1 MLVAQPHRQRRVRDH
16 RRAMFELFDERARMV
31 VVLAREEAR
40 EMRHGDIA
48 GEHLLLGIARVDPRL
63 AGTHPDRIRGA
74 VVERRGVGERAPPEE
89 IPFTAEARGALE
101 SAGRAAGRDGDPV
114 VRPSHILRALLEL
127 RGPAA
132 EILAGLGVDPT
143 AAIGTATAAHAAAGG
158 ATGGGGATRGGSATR
173 GDSATRGGATGADP
187 SARSLPPELVEAE
200 AQVLLMLLRGGGP
213 GAQLLR
219 RHGVDEDTVR
229 AELGYLPGEG

>member
-1 MLVAQPHRQRRVRDH
+1 
-16 RRAMFELFDERARMV
+16 MFERFDERARMV
-31 VVLAREEAR
+31 VVLAQEEAR

-74 VVERRGVGERAPPEE
+74 VVERRGIGEEAPSEE

-114 VRPSHILRALLEL
+114 VQPAHVLRALLEL

-143 AAIGTATAAHAAAGG
+143 AAIGAPAGAPFGGPTAADGGDRGDPG
-158 ATGGGGATRGGSATR
+158 AT
-173 GDSATRGGATGADP
+173 
-187 SARSLPPELVEAE
+187 SLPPELVEAE

>member
-1 MLVAQPHRQRRVRDH
+1 VRDH
-16 RRAMFELFDERARMV
+16 RWIVFERFDERARMV

-40 EMRHGDIA
+40 EMRHRDIA

-74 VVERRGVGERAPPEE
+74 VFERRGVGEEAPPEE

-101 SAGRAAGRDGDPV
+101 SAGRAAVRDGDPV
-114 VRPSHILRALLEL
+114 VQPAHILRALLEL

-132 EILAGLGVDPT
+132 EVLAGLGVDPT
-143 AAIGTATAAHAAAGG
+143 AAIGTATGTAPDSAPGG
-158 ATGGGGATRGGSATR
+158 ATGGDRSA
-173 GDSATRGGATGADP
+173 G
-187 SARSLPPELVEAE
+187 SLPPELVEAE